1 MRLLNA
7 KNIDL
12 LTLARNC
19 CTSVEMIQRF
29 YASHLTAEM
38 NLDKLLTDDVIV
50 IDQGSNLE
58 ALLTEANDVEQ
69 C

>member
-1 MRLLNA
+1 MRRLLNA

-19 CTSVEMIQRF
+19 RTSVEMIQRF

-38 NLDKLLTDDVIV
+38 NVDKLLTDDVIV

-58 ALLTEANDVEQ
+58 ILLTEANDG
-69 C
+69 